1 MTSLDSWYHEK
12 ESAWLYQRVAAA
24 EPDARKRQLFLQLA
38 AAAEEQAAKWETAAA
53 RQSTAAGAT
62 APPESGA
69 TRSQSGAAAEPG
81 TIPLGP
87 TTAAAEATVTANT
100 NTPPKRIFVPALRA
114 RIVARLI
121 QHFGPRA
128 LRSVLAAMK
137 LRGLSVYSA
146 PVSIA
151 VGHAMPTSLSDVGA
165 RHRGGL
171 GSNLRASV
179 FGVSDGLVSNASLVL
194 GVAGAGAAS
203 GYVLLTGTA
212 GMLAGALSMAAGE
225 YVSVRSQREMYEYQI
240 ALEREEVAEY
250 PEEEAEELALIYEA
264 RGVEIGQ
271 AREVSRALLANPE
284 QALDVLSREELGLNP
299 DDLGSPFGAALSSFL
314 SFALGAA
321 VPLIPFVT
329 TRSTAAATLGTT
341 AAVTVLA
348 LFCIGLVLSLFTG
361 RDALKGALRMVLI
374 GAGAGVVSFLVGRA
388 LGVAIGNG

>member
-1 MTSLDSWYHEK
+1 MTNLDSWYHEK
-12 ESAWLYQRVAAA
+12 ESAWLYHRVAAA
-24 EPDARKRQLFLQLA
+24 EPDSRKRHLFLQLA
-38 AAAEEQAAKWETAAA
+38 AAAEEQAAKWEVSSRRSA
-53 RQSTAAGAT
+53 RRPGGSPGAT
-62 APPESGA
+62 SSTGV
-69 TRSQSGAAAEPG
+69 
-81 TIPLGP
+81 P
-87 TTAAAEATVTANT
+87 TTAKRVF
-100 NTPPKRIFVPALRA
+100 TPSLRA
-114 RIVARLI
+114 RIVARLLR
-121 QHFGPRA
+121 HFGPRA

-146 PVSIA
+146 PVSVA
-151 VGHAMPTSLSDVGA
+151 GHAMPTSLSEVGA

-250 PEEEAEELALIYEA
+250 PEEEAEELALIYHA
-264 RGVEIGQ
+264 RGVELEQ
-271 AREVSRALLANPE
+271 AREVSRALLAHPE

-299 DDLGSPFGAALSSFL
+299 DDLGSPWGAALSSFV

-321 VPLIPFVT
+321 VPLVPFLT
-329 TRSTAAATLGTT
+329 ASSTGAATLAAT
-341 AAVTVLA
+341 AALSCIA
-348 LFCIGLVLSLFTG
+348 LFGIGLVLSLFTG
-361 RDALKGALRMVLI
+361 RDALRGALRMVLI
-374 GAGAGVVSFLVGRA
+374 GAGAGVISFMVGRA
-388 LGVAIGNG
+388 LGVAMTGS